1 MTTNPHLS
9 PASGPGPTPPSPSPA
24 PGRSPRTRWHLGANA
39 IVACWLAL
47 FAAVGSAHHF
57 LPHAFWLL
65 VHVLLLGAVTNAIVI
80 WSGHFAASILRL
92 PEANR
97 GAPAALRLVCLNA
110 GAVGVI
116 GGMYVDRWYVVLAGG
131 SLVAGAVTAHA
142 IWLVRLMRRALPGRF
157 SMTVRYY
164 VAASALLPVGAAL
177 GVVMARGNL
186 AGDLSDRLRV
196 AHETVNLLGWVG
208 LTIAGSLITLWP
220 TMLRTRVAD
229 GAERAGR
236 RALPL
241 LLAGIGAAVA
251 GTLLGPPPLAI
262 PGVACYTAGLV
273 VAGRPWLRVART
285 KAPQSFAAW
294 SVAAGCAWLAGSLA
308 FLAGILLTTTSWITV
323 GERVALLTAP
333 LAAGWIAQVLL
344 GSLSFLVPVVLGGGP
359 TAVRAA
365 TASLER
371 AWPARLAI
379 TNAALLLCVLPVPSM
394 VRVACSALLL
404 VMLLFFLVLLVLTGV
419 RGVRDRRGAATAQ
432 AAPVPAPPAPSLA
445 PSVTP
450 SPTLSA
456 TPSARPH
463 RVLGGVALGLAIVM
477 LAVAGGAAADVRS
490 LPIVEQASARGAD
503 DGGVTPTGR
512 TTAVTVTIRNMR
524 FSPSSVDVP
533 AGDRLVI
540 TLHNTG
546 TDTHD
551 LVLETGA
558 RTDRIGPGQ
567 KDTLDAGV
575 VGRNLDGWCSMAGH
589 RQMGMVFAVRVTGA
603 GTHTGTEAGAHT
615 GTGSAADSS
624 ASAHDHGGTSADT
637 AADAFDPM
645 AEPPAGFTARDAR
658 LPAAPGGPGPQVIRK
673 TLTVKEVVTEVA
685 PGVRQK
691 LWTFGGTAPG
701 PVLRGRVG
709 DTFEITLV
717 NDGSI
722 GHSIDFHAGALAP
735 NGPNGL
741 NGPMRTIKAGESL
754 TYRFTATRSGI
765 WMYHCSTMP
774 MSLHIANGMFGT
786 VIVDP
791 PGLPAVDREYVLVQ
805 SEFYLGAQGGTADAA
820 KVRDQ
825 DDDMVAFNGYANQY
839 DHDPLTARTGERV
852 RIWVLAA
859 GPNRSSSFH
868 VVGGQFDTVFRE
880 GAYDLRRGGAESGG
894 AQVLGLAPAS
904 GGFVEL
910 TFPEAGD
917 YPFVTHVM
925 SDAERGAH
933 GSFKVR

>member
-1 MTTNPHLS
+1 MTTNLSLS
-9 PASGPGPTPPSPSPA
+9 PASGSAPKP
-24 PGRSPRTRWHLGANA
+24 PGRSARSRWHLGVNA
-39 IVACWLAL
+39 IVVVWLAL

-80 WSGHFAASILRL
+80 WSGHFAASVLRL

-97 GAPAALRLVCLNA
+97 GAPAALRLLCLNA

-116 GGMYVDRWYVVLAGG
+116 GGMLFQRWYVVLAGAC
-131 SLVAGAVTAHA
+131 LVGAAVTAHA
-142 IWLVRLMRRALPGRF
+142 GWLVRLMRRALPGRF

-177 GVVMARGNL
+177 GVVMARGDL
-186 AGDLSDRLRV
+186 AGDLPERLRV
-196 AHETVNLLGWVG
+196 AHETINLLGWVG
-208 LTIAGSLITLWP
+208 LTVAGTLITLWP

-236 RALPL
+236 AALPVL
-241 LLAGIGAAVA
+241 LTGLGAAVA
-251 GTLLGPPPLAI
+251 GTLLGPPPLAA
-262 PGVACYTAGLV
+262 PGVVGYAAGLV
-273 VAGRPWLRVART
+273 VAARPWLREARA
-285 KAPQSFAAW
+285 KAPRSFAAW
-294 SVAAGCAWLAGSLA
+294 SVAASCGWLAGSLIV
-308 FLAGILLTTTSWITV
+308 LVGILVSTTSWITV
-323 GERVALLTAP
+323 GERVSLLTAP

-344 GSLSFLVPVVLGGGP
+344 GALSFLVPVVLGGGP

-371 AWPARLAI
+371 AWPARLAV
-379 TNAALLLCVLPVPSM
+379 TDAALLLCVLPVPST
-394 VRVACSALLL
+394 VRVVCSVLLL
-404 VMLLFFLVLLVLTGV
+404 VTLLFFLVLLVQTVL
-419 RGVRDRRGAATAQ
+419 RGTRDRGRAAQ
-432 AAPVPAPPAPSLA
+432 GDPAPAPADVP
-445 PSVTP
+445 
-450 SPTLSA
+450 
-456 TPSARPH
+456 ARPH
-463 RVLGGVALGLAIVM
+463 RVLGGVALGLAVVM

-490 LPIVEQASARGAD
+490 LPILERSAATNA
-503 DGGVTPTGR
+503 DGGAVTPTGR
-512 TTAVTVTIRNMR
+512 TTTVVVTIRNMR

-533 AGDRLVI
+533 AGNRLVI

-558 RTDRIGPGQ
+558 RTDRLSPGH
-567 KDTLDAGV
+567 KGTLDAGV
-575 VGRNLDGWCSMAGH
+575 VGRDLDGWCSMVGH
-589 RQMGMVFAVRVTGA
+589 RQMGMTFAVNVTGTA
-603 GTHTGTEAGAHT
+603 SN
-615 GTGSAADSS
+615 SAPGGGGRT
-624 ASAHDHGGTSADT
+624 HDHSGHGASTATKDT

-645 AEPPAGFTARDAR
+645 AEPAAGFTARDAQ
-658 LPAAPGGPGPQVIRK
+658 LPPATGEAGHQLHKRTI
-673 TLTVKEVVTEVA
+673 TVKEVTREVA

-691 LWTFGGTAPG
+691 LWTFDGTAPG

-722 GHSIDFHAGALAP
+722 GHSVDFHAGSLAP
-735 NGPNGL
+735 
-741 NGPMRTIKAGESL
+741 NGPMRTIRPGESL

-774 MSLHIANGMFGT
+774 MSLHIANGMFGA
-786 VIVDP
+786 VIIDP
-791 PGLPAVDREYVLVQ
+791 PELAPVDREYVLVQ
-805 SEFYLGAQGGTADAA
+805 SEFYLGKQGGTADAA
-820 KVRDQ
+820 KVAAKDY
-825 DDDMVAFNGYANQY
+825 DMVAFNGYADQY

-859 GPNRSSSFH
+859 GPNEPGAFH

-880 GAYDLRRGGAESGG
+880 GAYDLRRGGSQSGG
-894 AQVLGLAPAS
+894 AQVLDLAPAS

-910 TFPEAGD
+910 SFPQAGD
-917 YPFVTHVM
+917 YPFVTHIM

-933 GSFKVR
+933 GVFRVR